1 MGIFSKKKGTTKVAE
16 EEVKK
21 TEPATDE
28 KTTAEKKQED
38 WMNSKWRPAMGWMYM
53 MVCVFDFII
62 FPIMF
67 TIVQF
72 WETEAANDA
81 FRQWQPLTLAGA
93 GLFHMAMGAVL
104 GLSAWGRT
112 QEKLNGANNGGLAP
126 VGQTVTTTYGSP
138 GGGAG
143 GFGAAGNFSNAP
155 ADNWGASAGG
165 FGAQQGSFGQVV
177 TGFGGKPAPVEPPRE
192 WR

>member
-1 MGIFSKKKGTTKVAE
+1 MALFSKKKGTAKVAE
-16 EEVKK
+16 EIKK
-21 TEPATDE
+21 EAPIEE
-28 KTTAEKKQED
+28 KSESAKKQED

-53 MVCVFDFII
+53 MVCVFDFIV

-112 QEKLNGANNGGLAP
+112 QEKLNGANNGGMQP
-126 VGQTVTTTYGSP
+126 VSQSVTTTYGSAP
-138 GGGAG
+138 TSGGM
-143 GFGAAGNFSNAP
+143 GNFSSAP
-155 ADNWGASAGG
+155 ADNFGASAGG
-165 FGAQQGSFGQVV
+165 FGAPDQGGFGQVV
-177 TGFGGKPAPVEPPRE
+177 TGFGGKPAPVEPPRP
-192 WR
+192 WI